1 MKQSIITDETGKT
14 RLNLNEGYKC
24 LNQLETIQTI
34 DNLRDSTYLE
44 PAFDERLHYN
54 EIENHEEINEPG
66 ISVDL
71 MNKQNKE
78 SYSFAIDRKVVICI
92 CICPASQSLLM
103 LKLIYA
109 QILCKIVRFKFL
121 RHHT

>member
-1 MKQSIITDETGKT
+1 MKQSIITDKTGKT
-14 RLNLNEGYKC
+14 RLDLNEGYKC

-44 PAFDERLHYN
+44 PAFDERFHYN

-71 MNKQNKE
+71 IKKQNKE
-78 SYSFAIDRKVVICI
+78 ILQLCHRSKSCNLHMHVPNESIAADVKINLCTN
-92 CICPASQSLLM
+92 SL
-103 LKLIYA
+103 
-109 QILCKIVRFKFL
+109 
-121 RHHT
+121 